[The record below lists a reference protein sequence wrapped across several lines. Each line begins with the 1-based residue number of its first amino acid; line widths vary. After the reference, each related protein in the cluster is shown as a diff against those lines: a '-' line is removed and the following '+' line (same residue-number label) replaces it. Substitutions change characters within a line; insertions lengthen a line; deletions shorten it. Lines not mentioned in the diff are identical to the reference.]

1 MWTNERKKNERK
13 KMEEKTKGILKRQ
26 KGMNFIEVFP
36 FLRTSDILAF
46 GFHDIL

>member
-1 MWTNERKKNERK
+1 MKEK
-13 KMEEKTKGILKRQ
+13 KMKEKKWKTKGILKRQ
-26 KGMNFIEVFP
+26 KGVNFIEVFP